1 MPIQGIEQPDL
12 IQIDGSLRLRKYTD
26 ECPFALKWYQ
36 DEATLWL
43 VDGKTTPYTME
54 HVYQMYHYLQARGEV
69 YFIEYCQP
77 GQEFEPV
84 GDVTFWRDDM
94 PIVIG
99 EPGLRG
105 KGIGRKVVLA
115 LVDRAR
121 SLEFSSL
128 EVADIYDYNVGS
140 RKMFEACGFQ
150 PVEKT
155 KDGWRYRLVL

>member
-1 MPIQGIEQPDL
+1 MPMQGIKQPDL
-12 IQIDGSLRLRKYTD
+12 IQIDESLRLRKYTD

-36 DEATLWL
+36 DEATLRL

-69 YFIEYCQP
+69 YFIEYRQP

-121 SLEFSSL
+121 SLGFSSL
-128 EVADIYDYNVGS
+128 EVAEIYDYNVGS

-150 PVEKT
+150 PVEQT